1 MVARLAL
8 PFCVVVFL
16 IESETLIESKIC
28 SRRAIIESKS
38 CLKYSLFGGLLMI
51 MYLIINKIIIVETIV
66 IIAMRSPREKVI
78 KRLKLSIKIGLFP
91 VGTRRATSLQK

>member
-1 MVARLAL
+1 
-8 PFCVVVFL
+8 
-16 IESETLIESKIC
+16 
-28 SRRAIIESKS
+28 
-38 CLKYSLFGGLLMI
+38 MI

-91 VGTRRATSLQK
+91 VGTRRTTSLQKYLYLMNCVIKITVIATGAKNFMMKYMIFLNPMLTVPLLVYSS